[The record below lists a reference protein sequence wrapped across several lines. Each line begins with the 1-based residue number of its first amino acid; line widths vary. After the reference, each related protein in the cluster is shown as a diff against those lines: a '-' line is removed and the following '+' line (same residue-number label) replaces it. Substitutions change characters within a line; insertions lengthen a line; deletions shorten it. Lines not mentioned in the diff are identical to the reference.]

1 MNNSSSNIYK
11 NARLRSGLKRDP
23 AAEELNIDV
32 RTLDKYESLIGNPPQ
47 DIVRKMCD
55 LYNYPYLAWQHI
67 KKTPLGD
74 MLPDLT
80 EDTFQGA
87 TLSVVSDINSVNE
100 ILNEI
105 VQIACDGKVTADERP
120 AWQRSKKKLIKLTS
134 SLLSLLLS
142 EKGGE

>member
-1 MNNSSSNIYK
+1 MNNPSSNIYK
-11 NARLRSGLKRDP
+11 NARFHSGLKRDP

-32 RTLDKYESLIGNPPQ
+32 RTLDKYESLAGNPPQ
-47 DIVRKMCD
+47 DVVRKMCE

-67 KKTPLGD
+67 KRGPLGD
-74 MLPDLT
+74 LLPSLT

-87 TLSVVSDINSVNE
+87 TLSVVNDINSVNK

-105 VQIACDGKVTADERP
+105 VQIACDGKLSVDEQP
-120 AWQRSKKKLIKLTS
+120 VWQRNKPHLLKLTS

-142 EKGGE
+142 DKGGE

>member
-32 RTLDKYESLIGNPPQ
+32 RTLDKYESLTGNPPQ
-47 DIVRKMCD
+47 DVVRRMCE

-67 KKTPLGD
+67 KRGQLGD
-74 MLPDLT
+74 LLPDLA

-105 VQIACDGKVTADERP
+105 VQIACDGKVTVDERP
-120 AWQRSKKKLIKLTS
+120 AWQRSKDRLLKLAS